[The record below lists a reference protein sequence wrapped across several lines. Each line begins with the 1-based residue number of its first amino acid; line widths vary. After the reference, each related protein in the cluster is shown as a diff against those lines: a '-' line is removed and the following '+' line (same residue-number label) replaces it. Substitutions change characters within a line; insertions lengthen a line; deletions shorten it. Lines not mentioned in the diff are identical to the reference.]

1 MIGPRLRTRQ
11 ELIMDFQIPDEYAEL
26 QKNLTGFID
35 RELRPLEEEHLDPE
49 KDDVPVDLRDQVRRR
64 SAELGFYAADFPED
78 LGGSGLPQLGMVL
91 LREAAARTGCRLAGF
106 TTYGPEGP
114 TGLLLS
120 GTDEQK
126 KQYLM
131 PLITAEK
138 SMCFA
143 LTEPDAGSDAQN
155 IKTTATKD
163 GSDWILNGVKH
174 FITNGKNADF
184 ALVFAANDRAKKAQG
199 GITAFIVEKGAPGF
213 SVGRGQI
220 GMVEGEGQFELV
232 FEDCRVSE
240 EQILGGPGNVGMGF
254 YSAMQF
260 LAMGR
265 LSIAAGC
272 NGIADYALGLGIDY
286 ANQRKAFDRPIG
298 KNQYVQGHIV
308 DSAVELK
315 AAKLMTYECAWKYDQ
330 GDAVIQESS
339 MVKLYATEMVNR
351 VVDRMIQVHGGMGWM
366 REVPLERLYRFVR
379 IFTLVEGT
387 SEIQRYIIAK
397 TLGL

>member
-1 MIGPRLRTRQ
+1 
-11 ELIMDFQIPDEYAEL
+11 MDFAIPEEYAEL
-26 QKNLTGFID
+26 QKDLTGFID
-35 RELRPLEEEHLDPE
+35 RELRPLEKEHLDPE
-49 KDDVPVDLRDQVRRR
+49 DDDVPVELRDRVRRR

-78 LGGSGLPQLGMVL
+78 LGGSGLPQLGMVM

-106 TTYGPEGP
+106 TLYGPEGP
-114 TGLLLS
+114 TGVLLS

-126 KQYLM
+126 KQYLT

-143 LTEPDAGSDAQN
+143 LTEPEAGSDAQN
-155 IKTTATKD
+155 IRTSATKD
-163 GSDWILNGVKH
+163 GNEWVLNGRKH
-174 FITNGKNADF
+174 FITNGKHADF

-199 GITAFIVEKGAPGF
+199 GITAFIVEKGTPGF
-213 SVGRGQI
+213 EVGRGQR

-232 FEDCRVSE
+232 FDNCRVSE
-240 EQILGGPGNVGMGF
+240 EQILGGPESVGMGF

-265 LSIAAGC
+265 LSIAALC
-272 NGIADYALGLGIDY
+272 NGIADYCHSLGVEY
-286 ANQRKAFDRPIG
+286 AKTRKAFDRPIG
-298 KNQYVQGHIV
+298 KNQYVQGHL
-308 DSAVELK
+308 VESLIDIK
-315 AAKLMTYECAWKYDQ
+315 AAHLMTYECAWKYDH
-330 GDAVIQESS
+330 GDPVIQESS
-339 MVKLYATEMVNR
+339 IVKLYSSEMVNR

-366 REVPLERLYRFVR
+366 RELPLERIYRLVR

-387 SEIQRYIIAK
+387 SEIQKYIIAK

>member
-1 MIGPRLRTRQ
+1 
-11 ELIMDFQIPDEYAEL
+11 MDFKTPDEYAEL
-26 QKNLTGFID
+26 QRNLVEFVD
-35 RELRPLEEEHLDPE
+35 RELRPLEQEQLDPE
-49 KDDVPVDLRDQVRRR
+49 TDDVPVELRDRVRRR

-78 LGGSGLPQLGMVL
+78 VGGSGLPQLGMVL

-114 TGLLLS
+114 TGLLLN
-120 GTDEQK
+120 GTAEQK
-126 KQYLM
+126 KKYLM
-131 PLITAEK
+131 PLVSAES

-163 GSDWILNGVKH
+163 GDHWILNGTKH
-174 FITNGKNADF
+174 FITNGKHADF
-184 ALVFAANDRAKKAQG
+184 ALVFAANDTSKKAQG
-199 GITAFIVEKGAPGF
+199 GITAFLVEKGTPGF
-213 SVGRGQI
+213 EIGRAQR

-232 FEDCRVSE
+232 FRDCRVSE
-240 EQILGGPGNVGMGF
+240 EQILGGPENVGMGF

-265 LSIAAGC
+265 LSIASMC
-272 NGIADYALGLGIDY
+272 NGIADYALSLGIDY
-286 ANQRKAFDRPIG
+286 AKDRVAFDRPIG

-308 DSAVELK
+308 ESFVELK
-315 AAKLMTYECAWKYDQ
+315 ASKLMTYECAWKYDA
-330 GDAVIQESS
+330 GDPVIQESS
-339 MVKLYATEMVNR
+339 VVKYYASEMVNR
-351 VVDRMIQVHGGMGWM
+351 VANRMIQVHGGMGWM
-366 REVPLERLYRFVR
+366 RELPLERIYRLVR

-387 SEIQRYIIAK
+387 SEIQKYIIAK

>member
-1 MIGPRLRTRQ
+1 
-11 ELIMDFQIPDEYAEL
+11 MDFAVPAEYAEL
-26 QKNLTGFID
+26 QKDLESFID
-35 RELRPLEEEHLDPE
+35 RELRPLEEEHLEPE
-49 KDDVPVDLRDQVRRR
+49 KDDVSVELRDRVRRR

-91 LREAAARTGCRLAGF
+91 LREAAARTGCRLAAF

-114 TGLLLS
+114 TGLLLA

-126 KQYLM
+126 KKYLM

-155 IKTTATKD
+155 IKTVAVKD
-163 GSDWILNGVKH
+163 GDEWILNGRKH
-174 FITNGKNADF
+174 FITNGKHADF
-184 ALVFAANDRAKKAQG
+184 ALVFAANDREKKAQG
-199 GITAFIVEKGAPGF
+199 GITAFIVEKGTPGF
-213 SVGRGQI
+213 SVGRGQM

-232 FEDCRVSE
+232 FDDCRVHE
-240 EQILGGPGNVGMGF
+240 EQILGGPENVGMGF

-265 LSIAAGC
+265 LSIAAMC
-272 NGIADYALGLGIDY
+272 NGIADYVLSLGIDH
-286 ANQRKAFDRPIG
+286 AKNRVAFDRPIG

-308 DSAVELK
+308 ESLIEIK
-315 AAKLMTYECAWKYDQ
+315 ASRLMTYECAWKYDE
-330 GDAVIQESS
+330 GDPVIQESS
-339 MVKLYATEMVNR
+339 IVKLYASEMVNR

-366 REVPLERLYRFVR
+366 RELPLERIYRLVR

-387 SEIQRYIIAK
+387 SEIQKYIIAK
-397 TLGL
+397 SMGL

>member
-1 MIGPRLRTRQ
+1 
-11 ELIMDFQIPDEYAEL
+11 
-26 QKNLTGFID
+26 
-35 RELRPLEEEHLDPE
+35 
-49 KDDVPVDLRDQVRRR
+49 
-64 SAELGFYAADFPED
+64 
-78 LGGSGLPQLGMVL
+78 
-91 LREAAARTGCRLAGF
+91 
-106 TTYGPEGP
+106 
-114 TGLLLS
+114 
-120 GTDEQK
+120 
-126 KQYLM
+126 
-131 PLITAEK
+131 
-138 SMCFA
+138 
-143 LTEPDAGSDAQN
+143 
-155 IKTTATKD
+155 
-163 GSDWILNGVKH
+163 
-174 FITNGKNADF
+174 
-184 ALVFAANDRAKKAQG
+184 
-199 GITAFIVEKGAPGF
+199 
-213 SVGRGQI
+213 
-220 GMVEGEGQFELV
+220 
-232 FEDCRVSE
+232 VSE
-240 EQILGGPGNVGMGF
+240 EQILGGPENVGMGF

-272 NGIADYALGLGIDY
+272 NGIADYALKLGIDY
-286 ANQRKAFDRPIG
+286 ANQRTAFDRPIG